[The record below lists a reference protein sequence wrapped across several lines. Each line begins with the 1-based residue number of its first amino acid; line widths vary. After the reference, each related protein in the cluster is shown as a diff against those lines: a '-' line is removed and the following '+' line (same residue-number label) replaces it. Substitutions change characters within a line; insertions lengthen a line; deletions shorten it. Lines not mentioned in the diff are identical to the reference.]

1 MTPVRLSALR
11 LVPAPASAAVL
22 ATAFAIVVLSLPGA
36 AAQTAPDS
44 SKASPPAARRAC
56 AAPEFHQFDFWIG
69 TWEVRTPDGK
79 VAGTNR
85 IEPILDGCVL
95 QESWR
100 GAKGLQGSSLNLY
113 VPATKKWHQT
123 WMDQQGTL
131 LLLDGSFRN
140 GAMMMTGELPSS
152 KKPGTVALQRVTW
165 TPATDGSVR
174 QHWEVSEDGGT
185 SWTTV
190 FDGRYTRVR

>member
-1 MTPVRLSALR
+1 VIRVRDAVRRTRAAALT
-11 LVPAPASAAVL
+11 VGVVFAVAA
-22 ATAFAIVVLSLPGA
+22 LPGAA
-36 AAQTAPDS
+36 AAQTAPDTS
-44 SKASPPAARRAC
+44 TATPPAAKRPC
-56 AAPEFHQFDFWIG
+56 TAPEFHQFDFWIG

-100 GAKGLQGSSLNLY
+100 GARGLQGTSLNTY
-113 VPATKKWHQT
+113 VPSTKRWHQT

-131 LLLDGSFRN
+131 LLLDGEFQGGSMVLR
-140 GAMMMTGELPSS
+140 GESPSS
-152 KKPGTVALQRVTW
+152 QKPGVVTQQRITW
-165 TPATDGSVR
+165 TPASDGTVR
-174 QHWEVSEDGGT
+174 QLWEASEDAGK

-190 FDGRYTRVR
+190 FDGRYSRLR

>member
-1 MTPVRLSALR
+1 VIRVRDAVRRTRAAALT
-11 LVPAPASAAVL
+11 VGVVFAVAA
-22 ATAFAIVVLSLPGA
+22 LPGAA
-36 AAQTAPDS
+36 AAQTAPDTS
-44 SKASPPAARRAC
+44 TATPPAAKRPC
-56 AAPEFHQFDFWIG
+56 TEPEFHEFDFWIG

-100 GAKGLQGSSLNLY
+100 GAKGLQGSSLNMY
-113 VPATKKWHQT
+113 VPSTKRWHQT

-131 LLLDGSFRN
+131 LLLDGAFQDGSMVLR
-140 GAMMMTGELPSS
+140 GESPSS
-152 KKPGTVALQRVTW
+152 QKPGVVTQQRITW
-165 TPATDGSVR
+165 TPASDGTVR
-174 QHWEVSEDGGT
+174 QLWEASEDAGK

-190 FDGRYTRVR
+190 FDGRYSRLR

>member
-1 MTPVRLSALR
+1 MILRRLAILPI
-11 LVPAPASAAVL
+11 VCAVVTIGPTGSSG
-22 ATAFAIVVLSLPGA
+22 TAK
-36 AAQTAPDS
+36 AQTAPDT
-44 SKASPPAARRAC
+44 SKATPPAAKPC
-56 AAPEFHQFDFWIG
+56 AGPEFHQFDFWIG

-100 GAKGLQGSSLNLY
+100 GARGLSGSSLNMY
-113 VPATKKWHQT
+113 VPSTQRWHQT

-131 LLLDGSFRN
+131 LLLDGAFRD
-140 GAMMMTGELPSS
+140 GAMVLTGETPSS
-152 KKPGTVALQRVTW
+152 ETPGATTLQRITW
-165 TPATDGSVR
+165 TPGTDGSVR
-174 QHWEVSEDGGT
+174 QLWEVSKDAGT
-185 SWTTV
+185 TWSPV

>member
-1 MTPVRLSALR
+1 VIRFRDVVRRLRAAALTAG
-11 LVPAPASAAVL
+11 VVVFAMAA
-22 ATAFAIVVLSLPGA
+22 LPGAA
-36 AAQTAPDS
+36 AAQTAPDTS
-44 SKASPPAARRAC
+44 TATPPAAKRPC
-56 AAPEFHQFDFWIG
+56 TAPEFHQFDFWIG

-100 GAKGLQGSSLNLY
+100 GARGLQGTSLNTY
-113 VPATKKWHQT
+113 VPSTKRWHQT

-131 LLLDGSFRN
+131 LLLDGEFQGGSMVLR
-140 GAMMMTGELPSS
+140 GESPSS
-152 KKPGTVALQRVTW
+152 QKPGAVTQQRITW
-165 TPATDGSVR
+165 TPATDGTVR
-174 QHWEVSEDGGT
+174 QLWEASEDAGK

-190 FDGRYTRVR
+190 FDGRYSRLR